1 MVKAI
6 SPAEAGGN
14 KVNVLPKELVEAIN
28 LLITEKYR
36 GAGKSF
42 TIKAKDII
50 AKAESLLPPGDGD
63 YTGGEGRAHIDWY
76 GKGFMD
82 FEPIYEAQGWKVG
95 YTSPDYT
102 ESFDSYYEF
111 TAKRKD

>member
-6 SPAEAGGN
+6 SPAEAAGN
-14 KVNVLPKELVEAIN
+14 KVNVVPKELIEAIN

-42 TIKAKDII
+42 SIKAKDII
-50 AKAESLLPPGDGD
+50 EKANSLLTPGDGD
-63 YTGGEGRAHIDWY
+63 YTDGDGRVSIDWY
-76 GKGFMD
+76 DKGFMD
-82 FEPIYEAQGWKVG
+82 FEPIYEVQGWKIR
-95 YTSPDYT
+95 YEQPDYT

-111 TAKRKD
+111 TAKKD